1 MRVKNISFKELE
13 SFLMTDSQKSI
24 SYLQMEL
31 RKFQKAAPPFY
42 CEIEQGW
49 VCILWSGQDDQ
60 SVLSS
65 NEQKI
70 KKQSWE
76 CID

>member
-42 CEIEQGW
+42 CEIEQG
-49 VCILWSGQDDQ
+49 
-60 SVLSS
+60 
-65 NEQKI
+65 
-70 KKQSWE
+70 
-76 CID
+76 